1 MGLLLTVGRIFL
13 IVTNI
18 IFFLIGLVLFIIGL
32 VIRFGEDAF
41 KTYYD
46 SFILKLQASLTSA
59 NFSNTTL
66 DFKLSDLAGSL
77 SLVLIL
83 GGFILLILTLFGFL
97 GAFKKIECILLI
109 YAMVLFVLLTAQV
122 IGMGIFYWKP
132 DMIKAPIK
140 DSLNRTIKSDYAG
153 LNGTN
158 IISIGWNVMNQKFLC
173 CGIESYYDFSQA
185 INWITDY
192 GGGHVLLTPLS
203 CCVTLPNSDNFTCAE
218 ATLSTSTNYYN
229 TGCFDEVWNV
239 VIGNVAITATVLA
252 VCFIVQI
259 ILFLTAL
266 SMYADNSN
274 KIEPKE

>member
-1 MGLLLTVGRIFL
+1 MPLVSIFQ
-13 IVTNI
+13 
-18 IFFLIGLVLFIIGL
+18 LIGLVLFIIGL

-132 DMIKAPIK
+132 DMV
-140 DSLNRTIKSDYAG
+140 R
-153 LNGTN
+153 
-158 IISIGWNVMNQKFLC
+158 FL
-173 CGIESYYDFSQA
+173 
-185 INWITDY
+185 
-192 GGGHVLLTPLS
+192 
-203 CCVTLPNSDNFTCAE
+203 
-218 ATLSTSTNYYN
+218 
-229 TGCFDEVWNV
+229 
-239 VIGNVAITATVLA
+239 
-252 VCFIVQI
+252 
-259 ILFLTAL
+259 
-266 SMYADNSN
+266 
-274 KIEPKE
+274 

>member
-1 MGLLLTVGRIFL
+1 M
-13 IVTNI
+13 
-18 IFFLIGLVLFIIGL
+18 IGLVLFIIGL

-59 NFSNTTL
+59 NFSNSTL

-132 DMIKAPIK
+132 DMV
-140 DSLNRTIKSDYAG
+140 R
-153 LNGTN
+153 
-158 IISIGWNVMNQKFLC
+158 FL
-173 CGIESYYDFSQA
+173 
-185 INWITDY
+185 
-192 GGGHVLLTPLS
+192 
-203 CCVTLPNSDNFTCAE
+203 
-218 ATLSTSTNYYN
+218 
-229 TGCFDEVWNV
+229 
-239 VIGNVAITATVLA
+239 
-252 VCFIVQI
+252 
-259 ILFLTAL
+259 
-266 SMYADNSN
+266 
-274 KIEPKE
+274 